1 MQDAAPQNSLEED
14 ANKPAEVRQILSVEH
29 SAKDHKTPAP
39 DFEVGCES
47 VFGATVGVVVGR
59 GSERGS
65 ALYGMLAS
73 DSGHAYETE
82 GSSRTTAAAS
92 VAVLA
97 DVAVRTCQGV
107 GSAVSVFVLADMAV
121 RTNEGARSAVEAV
134 QQVELEVDV
143 AREPDVEVPSVSGVV
158 VLGVSVLACAN
169 DFEAFGQLVLKQVVS
184 RCSPLCILR

>member
-1 MQDAAPQNSLEED
+1 M
-14 ANKPAEVRQILSVEH
+14 
-29 SAKDHKTPAP
+29 
-39 DFEVGCES
+39 FE
-47 VFGATVGVVVGR
+47 ATVGVVV
-59 GSERGS
+59 ERGCEPDS
-65 ALYGMLAS
+65 ALHGMLAN

-134 QQVELEVDV
+134 
-143 AREPDVEVPSVSGVV
+143 
-158 VLGVSVLACAN
+158 
-169 DFEAFGQLVLKQVVS
+169 
-184 RCSPLCILR
+184 